1 MCILNAKLSKAAEGT
16 TRRNNNPFF
25 LSLKKMALTK
35 SFKSL
40 YVSHSRIL
48 CLLFRVDYV
57 KTACN
62 NLKLRNFIDS

>member
-1 MCILNAKLSKAAEGT
+1 MQNYQKQQKGLREEIIIL
-16 TRRNNNPFF
+16 F